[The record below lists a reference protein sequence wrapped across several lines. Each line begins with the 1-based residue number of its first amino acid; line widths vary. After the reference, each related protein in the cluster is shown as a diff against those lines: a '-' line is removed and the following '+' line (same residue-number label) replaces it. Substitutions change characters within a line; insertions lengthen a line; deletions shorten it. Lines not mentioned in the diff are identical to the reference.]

1 MADPTILSDEN
12 AVESIKE
19 KSRSKYVKAWEAFK
33 KYNEAVDFEICMPE
47 EETFLNY
54 FKHLRSDLQ
63 YSSSTIWTIYSMIN
77 SVCKGKYGKC
87 LQKYPRITSLLKSFS
102 DDVVKK
108 AAIFSQ
114 GDVDDFVRSQ
124 LITSPYWLVRKVF
137 FFNLRCFIC
146 HCFITIARKYGA
158 ISQPN

>member
-1 MADPTILSDEN
+1 MVDPTTSSDEN

-47 EETFLNY
+47 EENFFNY

-63 YSSSTIWTIYSMIN
+63 YSSSTIWTMYSMIN
-77 SVCKGKYGKC
+77 AVCKGKYGKC

-108 AAIFSQ
+108 KTLMTL
-114 GDVDDFVRSQ
+114 FVAS
-124 LITSPYWLVRKVF
+124 
-137 FFNLRCFIC
+137 
-146 HCFITIARKYGA
+146 
-158 ISQPN
+158 